1 MGLAFL
7 QQSFRPK
14 QKTMLSSRCM
24 GWLGGHTE
32 SLGLAKPG
40 AIEFRR
46 RDASPEMES
55 SSKMSVLIFNCG
67 LLRARD
73 LFGRIMFENPPF
85 ADLRFPHLARMLM
98 DSGADLIALQEIY
111 EDAEVASLVEQ
122 VKSVYPYHARGDNRS
137 TLERTY
143 KFHNGLMYIS
153 KYPFVESRLIKH
165 AQAAPLESMFGDKCM
180 LMVTL
185 ADTPLGNLAVVN
197 MHTTA
202 GGWNHPEKVDS
213 IRESELREAVEVC
226 EEAMR
231 DGYKSLILGDLNMG
245 PEASRCN
252 YDFMLNSGYQDE
264 VIAVKDGAA
273 EEVFTWDP
281 MNPLN
286 AIGPHNTC
294 PAQRCDHIFVH
305 RQANIV
311 GSSLRRM
318 FTEAFVN
325 SPIGPCTLSDHFG
338 LLLSLSPSLQQ

>member
-46 RDASPEMES
+46 KDVRPEMES

-111 EDAEVASLVEQ
+111 EDAEVASLVDQ

-226 EEAMR
+226 EAAMR

-264 VIAVKDGAA
+264 VIAVKDDAA

-305 RQANIV
+305 R
-311 GSSLRRM
+311 G
-318 FTEAFVN
+318 
-325 SPIGPCTLSDHFG
+325 
-338 LLLSLSPSLQQ
+338 